1 MLYPYR
7 TVPCIEIKRLI
18 CMQFAFFFFFLLK
31 CLKWDAKLTR
41 LYPIESIISVFKSC
55 FSCFIQCF
63 SLGVHVECSTLSL
76 MLATYR
82 MFRSG
87 KRAFM
92 ININLHSS
100 YLSHLHFLPLS
111 NLHRW
116 HETVEYIIWGG
127 FLVVFYYVFVWNI
140 F

>member
-18 CMQFAFFFFFLLK
+18 CMQFGFLLLLK

-100 YLSHLHFLPLS
+100 SLSHLHFLPLS

-116 HETVEYIIWGG
+116 HETVEYIIWGV
-127 FLVVFYYVFVWNI
+127 FLVVFYYVFV